1 MIDNVY
7 TDVYTKVYDKAK
19 VEQNTYIN
27 NLLRKNPKEIICA
40 AYEKVIRD
48 EILLMIKYREL
59 SIPCMEYLSTLKY
72 PIAQCYD
79 AWLKS
84 DCSYVDMIRDSI
96 EDFVNENNNDMNDMM
111 EEVRNG

>member
-1 MIDNVY
+1 MINNIY
-7 TDVYTKVYDKAK
+7 TDVYTKVYENARL
-19 VEQNTYIN
+19 EQQEYIN
-27 NLLRKNPKEIICA
+27 NLLKKTPKEIVCA

-48 EILLMIKYREL
+48 EIYIMIKYREL

-79 AWLKS
+79 AWSKS
-84 DCSYVDMIRDSI
+84 DYSYVDMIRDSI